1 MRNKGDFWRFPLK
14 QSGFPRNAET
24 VNDKM
29 NFFLFREDFHICNLD
44 SVQCVKSLVARAD
57 PDTVNLT

>member
-29 NFFLFREDFHICNLD
+29 NFFLLERI
-44 SVQCVKSLVARAD
+44 SISAI
-57 PDTVNLT
+57 